1 VSADP
6 EHEFDASPYD
16 AEGRVGVP
24 GAEGWRYLPIRPA
37 GDGALDVILAG
48 PDGVQVGFTVPD
60 FLSRGDEL
68 GEVARIVIR
77 AWERMDRASGLGA

>member
-1 VSADP
+1 VT
-6 EHEFDASPYD
+6 
-16 AEGRVGVP
+16 
-24 GAEGWRYLPIRPA
+24 
-37 GDGALDVILAG
+37 LAG
-48 PDGVQVGFTVPD
+48 PDDVQIGFTVPD

>member
-1 VSADP
+1 VTADP
-6 EHEFDASPYD
+6 QHEPDASPYD
-16 AEGRVGVP
+16 ADGGIDVP
-24 GAEGWRYLPIRPA
+24 GAPGWRYLPFQPA
-37 GDGALDVILAG
+37 NDDAFDVTLAG
-48 PDGVQVGFTVPD
+48 PDDVRVSFRVPD

>member
-1 VSADP
+1 VDPSADP
-6 EHEFDASPYD
+6 GANRLPYD
-16 AEGRVGVP
+16 ADGAIAVP
-24 GAEGWRYLPIRPA
+24 EAPGWRYLTIEPSADASISVA
-37 GDGALDVILAG
+37 LAG
-48 PDGVQVGFTVPD
+48 PDGATAAFTVPA

>member
-1 VSADP
+1 MSADSQP
-6 EHEFDASPYD
+6 EFDASPYD
-16 AEGRVGVP
+16 AEGRIGVP

-37 GDGALDVILAG
+37 GDALDVTLAG
-48 PDGVQVGFTVPD
+48 PGDVQVGFTVPG

>member
-1 VSADP
+1 MNADP
-6 EHEFDASPYD
+6 QREPDASPYD
-16 AEGRVGVP
+16 AEGRIDVP
-24 GAEGWRYLPIRPA
+24 GAPGWRYLPIQP
-37 GDGALDVILAG
+37 GDGDALDVTLAG
-48 PDGVQVGFTVPD
+48 PEDVQVTFTVPG

>member
-1 VSADP
+1 MRAGP
-6 EHEFDASPYD
+6 EREFDASPYD

-24 GAEGWRYLPIRPA
+24 GADGWRYLPIRPA
-37 GDGALDVILAG
+37 GGDALHVTLAG
-48 PDGVQVGFTVPD
+48 PDDVQIGFTVPD

>member
-1 VSADP
+1 MHASTHLEAGG
-6 EHEFDASPYD
+6 SPYD
-16 AEGRVGVP
+16 ADGRIVVP
-24 GAEGWRYLPIRPA
+24 DAPGWRYVSVEAADESLA
-37 GDGALDVILAG
+37 VTLDG
-48 PDGVQVGFTVPD
+48 PDETTATFIVPA

>member
-1 VSADP
+1 VNRDP
-6 EHEFDASPYD
+6 QTEPDASPYD
-16 AEGRVGVP
+16 AEGRIEVP
-24 GAEGWRYLPIRPA
+24 GAPGWRYLPIRPA
-37 GDGALDVILAG
+37 DDDALDVTLAG
-48 PDGVQVGFTVPD
+48 PEDVQVRFTVPD

>member
-1 VSADP
+1 MNADP
-6 EHEFDASPYD
+6 NRAPDASPYD
-16 AEGRVGVP
+16 ADGAIDVP
-24 GAEGWRYLPIRPA
+24 GAAGWRYLAITPA
-37 GDGALDVILAG
+37 DDDALDVALAG
-48 PDGVQVGFTVPD
+48 PGDVHVRFIVPD

>member
-1 VSADP
+1 MDARPDP
-6 EHEFDASPYD
+6 VAGRAPYD
-16 AEGRVGVP
+16 AEGGIAVP
-24 GAEGWRYLPIRPA
+24 DAPGWRYLTIEPGEDASIS
-37 GDGALDVILAG
+37 VTLAG
-48 PDGVQVGFTVPD
+48 PDGANAGFTVPA

>member
-1 VSADP
+1 VTADP
-6 EHEFDASPYD
+6 AREPDASPYD
-16 AEGRVGVP
+16 DEGRVEVP
-24 GAEGWRYLPIRPA
+24 DAPGWRYLPIHPA
-37 GDGALDVILAG
+37 GDDMLAVTLAG
-48 PDGVQVGFTVPD
+48 PDDVEVSFSVPD